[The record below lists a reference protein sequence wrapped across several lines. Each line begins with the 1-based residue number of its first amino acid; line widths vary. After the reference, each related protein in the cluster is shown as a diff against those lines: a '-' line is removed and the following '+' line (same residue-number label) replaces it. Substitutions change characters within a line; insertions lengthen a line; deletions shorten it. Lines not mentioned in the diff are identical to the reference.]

1 MTLSDGTI
9 LLVNELPHPLLIEQ
23 IYIFTNLER
32 RSHSFIEQL
41 HTEAAVTNEMSCHM
55 SRRIDRLNLNG

>member
-1 MTLSDGTI
+1 M
-9 LLVNELPHPLLIEQ
+9 NLPHPLLIEQ